1 MRALVLFCLVVLAA
15 SAFAEIPAHA
25 DDFERIETEEEF
37 FEKIVAKRL
46 EYESGVVVIFT
57 PERTFDGGFS
67 GSPVWG
73 EWVWRDD
80 TLCHQINI
88 GEKRYKVTCKIPQMA
103 GKKVR
108 FLREDGT
115 FYGEARIR

>member
-1 MRALVLFCLVVLAA
+1 VLAA
-15 SAFAEIPAHA
+15 CVIFAGVSAHA

-46 EYESGVVVIFT
+46 EYQSGAIVVFT
-57 PERTFDGGFS
+57 PEGTFDGGFS

-80 TLCHQINI
+80 TICHQINI
-88 GEKRYKVTCKIPQMA
+88 GEKRYKVTCKTPQIL

-108 FLREDGT
+108 FLREDGSS
-115 FYGEARIR
+115 YGEARIR